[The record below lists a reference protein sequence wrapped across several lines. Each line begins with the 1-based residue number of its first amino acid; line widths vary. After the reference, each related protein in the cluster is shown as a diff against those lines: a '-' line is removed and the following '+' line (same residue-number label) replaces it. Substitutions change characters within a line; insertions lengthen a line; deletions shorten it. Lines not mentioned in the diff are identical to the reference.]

1 MNQLGSDDINSV
13 FYEDFLQLKIRL
25 GQAERDLVITTDGLS
40 ALEKQLMIR
49 ADKAFRLANN
59 NKAMPEYA
67 QRRDAKAH
75 PLYSQ
80 MINAKARAAEVKI
93 VLVGKI
99 EIMKMRFDAF
109 RTRSA
114 DRRNGM

>member
-1 MNQLGSDDINSV
+1 MQSLDSDDIDSV

-25 GQAERDLVITTDGLS
+25 GQAERDLVIATDGLS

-49 ADKAFRLANN
+49 ADKAFRLAN

-114 DRRNGM
+114 DRRHGS